1 MKLHRFIGDFN
12 IAEPKLRITERE
24 FVNQIRTVLHLNV
37 GEELILS
44 SGRGDE
50 ARAKIVSYGDKYV
63 EVEIMTRMENKTE
76 SKKKV
81 TLYLSVLKRE
91 NFELAAQ
98 KATETGVGRIVPV
111 ISARTVKM
119 NINTERIEKIL
130 KEAAE
135 QSGRGVV
142 PSIALTKTFDEAI
155 HDAKKNDVTIFF
167 DAEGKEFTTDVVSLA
182 KNVGIFIGPEG
193 GWTKE
198 EIEAAKEEKFVLVNL
213 GVRTLRAETA
223 ATIASYLACQ

>member
-44 SGRGDE
+44 SGRGGE

-63 EVEIMTRMENKTE
+63 EVEIMMRMENKTE

-142 PSIALTKTFDEAI
+142 PGIALTKTFDEAI

-167 DAEGKEFTTDVVSLA
+167 DAEGKEFTTDVVSCA